1 MEKYS
6 VLMSVYYKEKPE
18 YLDLSIKSIL
28 DQTVKPDEFI
38 IVEDG
43 PLTVELDEVI
53 NKYLKDN
60 TEVFHVIK
68 LKQNGGLGHALNIGI
83 KASRNE
89 LIARMDSDDISLP
102 DRCEKQLKAFQV
114 NPELSIIGT
123 QIDEF
128 INDPKNVVSS
138 RIVPTTDED
147 IRKFARRRSPFN
159 HPTVM
164 YRKSDLLRLK
174 GYQTSGRKEDLDL
187 FIRMINN
194 GCKALNLNEALL
206 LYRSNEDNLK
216 RRKTWKNCSEYIQ
229 IMFGFYRKGY
239 CGLSDLLYV
248 IVGQLLL
255 FILPTKLAGIMSFSF
270 LRKKSL
276 K

>member
-28 DQTVKPDEFI
+28 CQTIKPDEFI

-43 PLTVELDEVI
+43 PLTNELNEVI
-53 NKYLKDN
+53 NRYLNQN
-60 TEVFHVIK
+60 TGIFNIIK
-68 LKQNGGLGHALNIGI
+68 LKKNGGLGHALNVGI
-83 KASRNE
+83 
-89 LIARMDSDDISLP
+89 RMDSDDISLP
-102 DRCEKQLKAFQV
+102 ERCEKQLEAFKAD
-114 NPELSIIGT
+114 PELSIVGT

-128 INDPKNVVSS
+128 IDNPDNVVSS
-138 RIVPTTDED
+138 RIVPTDND
-147 IRKFARRRSPFN
+147 GIIRFARRRSPFN

-187 FIRMINN
+187 FIRMVNN
-194 GCKALNLNEALL
+194 GCKAINLNEALL

-216 RRKTWKNCSEYIQ
+216 RRKTWRNCSEYIQ

-239 CGLSDLLYV
+239 CGLIDLLYV
-248 IVGQLLL
+248 TFGQLAL
-255 FILPTKLAGIMSFSF
+255 FITPTGITKIINKKF
-270 LRKKSL
+270 LRK
-276 K
+276 